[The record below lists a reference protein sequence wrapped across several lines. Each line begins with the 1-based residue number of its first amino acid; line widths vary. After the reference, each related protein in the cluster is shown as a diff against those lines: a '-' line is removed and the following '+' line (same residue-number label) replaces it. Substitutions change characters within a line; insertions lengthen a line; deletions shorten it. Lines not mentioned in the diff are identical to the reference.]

1 MKPIVR
7 QVKLRSPYSPWY
19 LAVVLSTPEI
29 ERVRPVAIPCSGVQK
44 NYLVGSYCPVVG
56 FDLVGRTDDLTLAE
70 RRSVLGLGAQRA
82 PDAVSHILGKI
93 EPFAIARL
101 AAHVASLL
109 VACRGRP
116 PGTATR
122 HISHLAVRFENR

>member
-7 QVKLRSPYSPWY
+7 QVKLKSPYSPWY

-29 ERVRPVAIPCSGVQK
+29 KRVRPVAIPCSGVQK
-44 NYLVGSYCPVVG
+44 NYLVGSYPVVG
-56 FDLVGRTDDLTLAE
+56 FHLVGRTDDLTLAE
-70 RRSVLGLGAQRA
+70 RCSVLGLGARRA
-82 PDAVSHILGKI
+82 PDAVSHILGRI

-116 PGTATR
+116 PDTATR